1 MAARARCAAGD
12 GPLIKH
18 ALSLLA
24 LAAGTAQAGAASGR
38 FCDQPA
44 ALSATQ
50 QDRLLSF
57 AAIAKQELEA
67 SGQRVAIV
75 ARSGLNLARFGIRYS
90 HAGISL
96 QASANGPWSV
106 RQLYYA
112 CDEGQPR
119 LYDQGLAG
127 FLFGTSD
134 PSLGYLSIV
143 LLPEP
148 AAAPLEQASL
158 DASRALRF
166 VGARYSANAY
176 AFGARYQNCNQWL
189 AELLASAWG
198 AVDGPRE
205 DAQRWLTE
213 RGYAPQPVQV
223 NSRALMF
230 AAAFVPWLH
239 TDDHPSEDL
248 EAMRFRTSLPASIET
263 FVRAQAPLAERIELC
278 HDSQRVV
285 IRRGWTPID
294 DGCVP
299 AAGDRVIALDAVAA
313 ISATP

>member
-1 MAARARCAAGD
+1 MAARSRRAAGD
-12 GPLIKH
+12 APLI
-18 ALSLLA
+18 ARAFCLLA
-24 LAAGTAQAGAASGR
+24 LAAGNAHAGAASGR
-38 FCDQPA
+38 FCDQPQ

-57 AAIAKQELEA
+57 AAIAKRELED
-67 SGQRVAIV
+67 SGERVAIV

-90 HAGISL
+90 HAGVSL

-134 PSLGYLSIV
+134 PALGYLSIV
-143 LLPEP
+143 LLPEA
-148 AAAPLEQASL
+148 AAAPLEQAAL

-166 VGARYSANAY
+166 VGAHYSANAY
-176 AFGARYQNCNQWL
+176 AFGVRYQNCNQWL
-189 AELLASAWG
+189 AELLAGAWG
-198 AVDGPRE
+198 AVEGPRE
-205 DAQRWLTE
+205 DAQRWLGE

-230 AAAFVPWLH
+230 AAGFVPWLH
-239 TDDHPSEDL
+239 TDDHPHEDVQ
-248 EAMRFRTSLPASIET
+248 AMRFRTSLPASIEA
-263 FVRAQAPLAERIELC
+263 FVREHVPGAERIELC
-278 HDSQRVV
+278 HDSQQVV
-285 IRRGWTPID
+285 IRRGWTPIA

-299 AAGDRVIALDAVAA
+299 ADGDRVITLNGGA
-313 ISATP
+313 